1 MTPSER
7 ATGRQPRSGMSPELV
22 AGASGTG
29 DRLLLGLIMALV
41 VGVPTVFYR
50 RSFLTFDIPQ
60 LTLLWVLT
68 VAILLVG
75 MFRLFESGVVT
86 RGPVSLTI
94 ASGSFLAALV
104 LTSAV
109 SELPWVAFTG
119 LTVRGAGAITYGL
132 CLGLLHAVFRLGTR
146 RSLYPVVMAI
156 AAAHGLVVLYAL
168 LQAFGLDPFSW
179 GTGEL
184 SVGPVFSTLGNP
196 NFSAGYIG
204 LTLPILV
211 WVAFGSRRPV
221 GLRMAVGA
229 GIGASSVALAYL
241 DSYQGDLAALSSIGV
256 LGHWA
261 LLRSRSG
268 RPVAAI
274 FVLPAAL
281 TIGLTPLLFAEP
293 GFLLL
298 AGQMAVTAASVLIGT
313 WFDQNGPNV
322 DGTDPAT
329 RLVVIR
335 WKRLVAAV
343 AGICIA
349 ATLLSDRILDE
360 INSGLTQ
367 RLEFWKVSASIF
379 RSSPLVGTGLETY
392 PTFFTSH
399 RSKSHAVNWET
410 VLSDS
415 PHSVPLGILSGG
427 GLVLAI
433 SYVSLVLTVG
443 YFGGRA
449 VLRAKSDP
457 DRLFYGAVLASWI
470 AYHVQSTVSID
481 MPGLIHIQWVL
492 GGILLAGG
500 TEPDRLR
507 AVLVGKSGRNR
518 SPRTQRRN
526 APART
531 LGSAALPLLAFV
543 FLLGPITAPF
553 RADLAGRRA
562 QEAIGQTDYQSAG
575 EELLRAIELQPRN
588 GRYADGMALVYEE
601 SGLFEHAYEQRQH
614 FARLSLGNPGAARSA
629 AVAAIRLNRLEEAAA
644 WFEMALLAE
653 PYGPSV
659 VVESAWFFNHIE
671 KSERA
676 RELLFDFEVLG
687 LSGSPGSTPWR
698 TAEVLY
704 RQLGE
709 HVLAHRALTCYGG
722 GGVLVPDDCGNLVFD
737 SCPEQINGTLDCV
750 IQVVNNAR
758 ARRLADPNGSSEVAE
773 SAQYFSQIGDIE
785 RARELLSEFEA
796 LGLQGSP
803 LSMPW
808 RSVEVAYRELGE
820 TALAD
825 RAQAC
830 WGGGGVPVPD
840 DCGNLVFDS
849 CPEQINGT
857 LDCVTQAVNNAR
869 VRFDGELDLREAD
882 LREAD
887 LTWADLREAD
897 LREADLREADLRE
910 ADLREADLSRTSL
923 EGANLSHANLSHAN
937 LREADLRRANLANAS
952 LAEADLSIAN
962 LEGADLE
969 GANLEGANLVGVRFR
984 QANLAGANLQ
994 DSYLGADLR
1003 EANLSGAD
1011 LSGANLSGAD
1021 LSGAD
1026 LSGANLERVYA
1037 APHGVTADKY
1047 TTWPPGFDPATSL
1060 LAVHPRSD

>member
-1 MTPSER
+1 M
-7 ATGRQPRSGMSPELV
+7 V
-22 AGASGTG
+22 
-29 DRLLLGLIMALV
+29 LV

-86 RGPVSLTI
+86 RGPVSLTVT
-94 ASGSFLAALV
+94 SGYFLAALV

-156 AAAHGLVVLYAL
+156 AFAHGLVVLYAL

-179 GTGEL
+179 GTGDL
-184 SVGPVFSTLGNP
+184 YVGQVFSTLGNP

-211 WVAFGSRRPV
+211 WVAFGSRGPI

-274 FVLPAAL
+274 IVLPVAL
-281 TIGLTPLLFAEP
+281 ATGLTPLLFAEP

-349 ATLLSDRILDE
+349 TALLGDRILDE

-392 PTFFTSH
+392 PAFFTSH

-433 SYVSLVLTVG
+433 SYVSLVLTIG
-443 YFGGRA
+443 YFGRRA

-507 AVLVGKSGRNR
+507 AVLIGKSGRNR
-518 SPRTQRRN
+518 SLRTQRRN
-526 APART
+526 TPART

-543 FLLGPITAPF
+543 FLIGPITAPF

-588 GRYADGMALVYEE
+588 PKYADGMALVYEE
-601 SGLFEHAYEQRQH
+601 SGLFGHAYEQRQH
-614 FARLSLGNPGAARSA
+614 SAKLSLGNPGAARSA
-629 AVAAIRLNRLEEAAA
+629 ARAAIRLNRPEEAAA
-644 WFEMALLAE
+644 WFETALLAE

-659 VVESAWFFNHIE
+659 VVESAWFFTQFE

-676 RELLFDFEVLG
+676 RELLFDFEALG
-687 LSGSPGSTPWR
+687 VSGSPQSPPWR
-698 TAEVLY
+698 TVEALY

-709 HVLAHRALTCYGG
+709 TV
-722 GGVLVPDDCGNLVFD
+722 
-737 SCPEQINGTLDCV
+737 
-750 IQVVNNAR
+750 
-758 ARRLADPNGSSEVAE
+758 
-773 SAQYFSQIGDIE
+773 
-785 RARELLSEFEA
+785 
-796 LGLQGSP
+796 
-803 LSMPW
+803 
-808 RSVEVAYRELGE
+808 
-820 TALAD
+820 LAD
-825 RAQAC
+825 RASTC
-830 WGGGGVPVPD
+830 WGSGGAPVPVS
-840 DCGNLVFDS
+840 CGTFTLNNCF
-849 CPEQINGT
+849 EGANKT
-857 LDCVTQAVNNAR
+857 LDCLARAV
-869 VRFDGELDLREAD
+869 DGFNVSEQNPLKATPGSWRPVAWPNFVGAD
-882 LREAD
+882 LFGADLAGAD
-887 LTWADLREAD
+887 LT
-897 LREADLREADLRE
+897 
-910 ADLREADLSRTSL
+910 
-923 EGANLSHANLSHAN
+923 
-937 LREADLRRANLANAS
+937 
-952 LAEADLSIAN
+952 
-962 LEGADLE
+962 GAD
-969 GANLEGANLVGVRFR
+969 F
-984 QANLAGANLQ
+984 
-994 DSYLGADLR
+994 
-1003 EANLSGAD
+1003 
-1011 LSGANLSGAD
+1011 SGANLSGAD

-1026 LSGANLERVYA
+1026 LRGARLIGANLTGADLRGARLVQLDLTLTDLSGANFFEASLSGANLSGA
-1037 APHGVTADKY
+1037 DLIGVSLSRASLAGADLAGANLRKADLREAY
-1047 TTWPPGFDPATSL
+1047 LRQTELPEANLNEADLSMADLIGSNLAGASFIGANLTRANLAGAQLQQAIFTSANLSGATLGANLTGANLAGVDLTGTNLAGANLYGANLAGADLAGTDLRGLPGADLSGADFSGANLSGADLRGARLIGANLAGADLTGAIPDKDTTWPEGFDPATSP